1 MAYTASRLRG
11 DLERILDSMVR
22 ELESKADCE
31 RCDNGDVYIGGKDSI
46 VRDYAR
52 KIVDLIAK
60 KVDLR

>member
-1 MAYTASRLRG
+1 
-11 DLERILDSMVR
+11 MVR